1 MRLRME
7 KKIGKEGGHG
17 DSCKNR
23 LSDVP
28 GKRMKKLITISR
40 EYGSGGRIIGGLV
53 AKKLG
58 VALYDREILDMAV
71 EKSGLSREI
80 IETAELRAK
89 NNFSYS
95 LASAVNFSEG
105 LSRETISVNEK
116 LFLTQFDIITQIGQ
130 TGEGVIIGRCAD
142 YVLRDLPGVT
152 NVFVHARLEDRIE
165 RAVDVYGDEPDK
177 VKNIIRTYDKARKNY
192 YNYHTSQK
200 WGDYINYDLSINTSH
215 VDEETAAQLIVD
227 YVKNRNNKH

>member
-1 MRLRME
+1 MTPAEDAAPFRIM
-7 KKIGKEGGHG
+7 
-17 DSCKNR
+17 S
-23 LSDVP
+23 
-28 GKRMKKLITISR
+28 KKLITISR

-53 AKKLG
+53 ANMLG
-58 VALYDREILDMAV
+58 VALYDREIIDMAV

-80 IETAELRAK
+80 IETAEIRAK

-105 LSRETISVNEK
+105 VSGETISVNEK
-116 LFLTQFDIITQIGQ
+116 LFLTQFEIISQIGS

-165 RAVDVYGDEPDK
+165 RAIDVYGEEPEK
-177 VKNIIRTYDKARKNY
+177 VKQTIKSFDKARKNY

-200 WGDYINYDLSINTSH
+200 WGEYQNYDLSINTSH
-215 VDEETAAQLIVD
+215 VDEETAAKLIVD
-227 YVKNRNNKH
+227 YVQNRNNKH

>member
-1 MRLRME
+1 
-7 KKIGKEGGHG
+7 
-17 DSCKNR
+17 
-23 LSDVP
+23 
-28 GKRMKKLITISR
+28 MKKLITISR
-40 EYGSGGRIIGGLV
+40 EYGSGGRIIGGIV

-58 VALYDREILDMAV
+58 VALYDREIIDMAV

-105 LSRETISVNEK
+105 ISGETISVNEK

-142 YVLRDLPGVT
+142 YVLRDVPGVT
-152 NVFVHARLEDRIE
+152 NVFVHARLEDRIQ
-165 RAVDVYGDEPDK
+165 RAVDVYGDDPAK

-200 WGDYINYDLSINTSH
+200 WGEYINYDLSVNTSH